1 MNSSPVKVSFF
12 QDMRNIL
19 NAQTATLFAA
29 SLITPAAAFML
40 YPFFTI
46 YFTHTLGY
54 SAAGAG
60 LLLSVRFLSSALLGF
75 IGGWASER
83 FGLLRTYMLA
93 GVITAVAIFIM
104 SFQRGVVPLVVLLVI
119 TGVSASTVNACVRG
133 LANVTVTQDNRG
145 AVQNYVHWLNNVGMA
160 IALPFSADVLLGGI
174 SRVPFMVT
182 AVGYLAMAV
191 LLGIAFRRS
200 VAATPQRAESK
211 PKTSALPWRILGQD
225 RAFAFL
231 MASFVLWAMVE
242 MQFESN
248 IPLDL
253 SYHFPQGAKL
263 YGTLGMVDMV
273 IVFGLQ
279 LGVSRWL
286 ATKPS
291 QWLNYIGFLLL
302 GGLIVGGLW
311 QSVVGWTIS
320 IVLLS
325 VGEVFSIGPIMTLM
339 GALPREGQHGSYFA
353 LFGMAQG
360 LATFLAYSLGG
371 IVYQTLH
378 PAVLFALTLPLA
390 ALSGLLYRHAQ
401 RTHHNE
407 VQKESTE
414 AMGVG

>member
-1 MNSSPVKVSFF
+1 MNESTKKMSFF
-12 QDMRNIL
+12 QEVRNIL

-54 SAAGAG
+54 SAAEAG
-60 LLLSVRFLSSALLGF
+60 ILLSVRFLSSALLGF
-75 IGGWASER
+75 IGGWASDR
-83 FGLLRTYMLA
+83 FGLLRTYVVA
-93 GVITAVAIFIM
+93 GVITAAAIFIM
-104 SFQRGVVPLVVLLVI
+104 AFQRGVVPLVVLLVI

-133 LANVTVTQDNRG
+133 LANVTVTTENRG

-160 IALPFSADVLLGGI
+160 IALPLSADVLLGGI
-174 SRVPFMVT
+174 SRAPFMVT
-182 AVGYLAMAV
+182 AGGYLAMAL
-191 LLGIAFRRS
+191 LLGMVFRQS
-200 VAATPQRAESK
+200 AVAKPTDGVTK
-211 PKTSALPWRILGQD
+211 PKTSILPWRILGQD
-225 RAFAFL
+225 RAFALL

-263 YGTLGMVDMV
+263 YGTLGVVDMV

-279 LGVSRWL
+279 LVVSRWL
-286 ATKPS
+286 AKKS
-291 QWLNYIGFLLL
+291 SAWLNYIGFLLL

-311 QSVVGWTIS
+311 QSVLGWTIS
-320 IVLLS
+320 IVFLS
-325 VGEVFSIGPIMTLM
+325 VGEVFSLGPIMTLM
-339 GALPREGQHGSYFA
+339 GSLPREGQHGSYFA

-378 PAVLFALTLPLA
+378 PAVLFSLTLPLA
-390 ALSGLLYRHAQ
+390 LISGLFYRWAHN
-401 RTHHNE
+401 THQN
-407 VQKESTE
+407 QLRQASTE
-414 AMGVG
+414 AVSVS